1 MKDHRSILVRP
12 ILTEKSV
19 TQTARRKYTFEVA
32 KDATKVE
39 IQQAV
44 EKLFSGTRVSQVNTL
59 TVKGKRRRMGGYG
72 RRRSR
77 TEGHTVSWKKAI
89 VTLSAGTIPAFE
101 GL

>member
-1 MKDHRSILVRP
+1 MKDHRSVLVRP

-19 TQTARRKYTFEVA
+19 AKTAQRKYTFEVA
-32 KDATKVE
+32 KGATKVE

-44 EKLFSGTRVSQVNTL
+44 EKVFSGTRVARVNTI
-59 TVKGKRRRMGGYG
+59 TVHGKRRRMGGYG
-72 RRRSR
+72 RRRGR
-77 TEGHTVSWKKAI
+77 AEGHTISWKKAI

>member
-19 TQTARRKYTFEVA
+19 TQTTRRKYTFEVA

-44 EKLFSGTRVSQVNTL
+44 EKIFSGTRVSKVNTL

-72 RRRSR
+72 RRRGR
-77 TEGHTVSWKKAI
+77 AEGHTVSWKKAV